1 MTYPS
6 PSSINA
12 SKGLGEIL
20 TYVNTVTYGW
30 ISTLLLLAIYIIVL
44 IGFYKARDDFAGA
57 MAVAGFGVFIIA
69 LLFWLG
75 NFITGV
81 TLTIAI
87 ALALVGI
94 IVLLIDKRN

>member
-6 PSSINA
+6 PAGINA
-12 SKGLGEIL
+12 SRGFGEVL

-30 ISTLLLLAIYIIVL
+30 ISTLLLLAIYVIVL
-44 IGFYKARDDFAGA
+44 MGYYKAKDDFSGA

-75 NFITGV
+75 DFITGI

-94 IVLLIDKRN
+94 IVLLADKRN